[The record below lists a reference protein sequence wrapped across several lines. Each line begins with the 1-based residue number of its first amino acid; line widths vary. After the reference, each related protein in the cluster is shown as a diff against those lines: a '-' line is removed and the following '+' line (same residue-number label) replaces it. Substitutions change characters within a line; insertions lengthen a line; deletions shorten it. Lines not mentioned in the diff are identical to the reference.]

1 MTPSIK
7 NSQGFKFDNARYL
20 SIISEEKNPDVKDKL
35 TETYKEFI
43 SIVDTIDRT
52 VDGMGELGAVNYD
65 YQVEQRQRLEKVRLR
80 FEEVIKEALRTR
92 QQK

>member
-1 MTPSIK
+1 MIPSIK

-20 SIISEEKNPDVKDKL
+20 SIISDESDPDVKNKL

-43 SIVDTIDRT
+43 SIVESIDRT
-52 VDGMGELGAVNYD
+52 VDGMGELGSVNYD
-65 YQVEQRQRLEKVRLR
+65 YQVEQRQRLEKIRVR
-80 FEEVIKEALRTR
+80 FEDIIKEALRTR